1 LCFYWKN
8 YFSLSEQE
16 DCLFEGYPKQSQVN
30 HGLAPFAWLSVV
42 RPASYRGLPDFTKMG
57 DSRAIVAFRLCER
70 SAKNGRIVDMSGE
83 TATGGV
89 RSVQLALD
97 VLERVA
103 GASEEI
109 GVSELAVQLGTTKG
123 SVFRHLK
130 TLVERGYLSQNPQTS
145 RYRLG
150 VQAYVLGQA
159 AAGGIDLLS
168 ASADALR
175 DLRDEL
181 GLSVVLSVLQG
192 KRLVVM
198 DTQLG
203 KSALEIGVRTGT
215 ELQLHCNAQGKVAL
229 AFARQLSVDQL
240 GELPA
245 VTVNSVTDRQVLK
258 QQVSAVR
265 QQGWAAAIEEET
277 LGISAIAAPI
287 LGMNAEFIGAVAL
300 VATVQNIAREVDPAQ
315 VHALKKAALRASWNL
330 GYRDG
335 P

>member
-1 LCFYWKN
+1 
-8 YFSLSEQE
+8 
-16 DCLFEGYPKQSQVN
+16 
-30 HGLAPFAWLSVV
+30 
-42 RPASYRGLPDFTKMG
+42 
-57 DSRAIVAFRLCER
+57 
-70 SAKNGRIVDMSGE
+70 MSGD

-103 GASEEI
+103 GSADEI

-150 VQAYVLGQA
+150 VQAYVLGHA
-159 AAGGIDLLS
+159 AAGGLDLLT

-198 DTQLG
+198 DTLLG

-245 VTVNSVTDRQVLK
+245 VTVNSVTDRQILK
-258 QQVSAVR
+258 QQVGEVR

-300 VATVQNIAREVDPAQ
+300 VATVQNIARKVDPAQ

>member
-1 LCFYWKN
+1 MK
-8 YFSLSEQE
+8 E
-16 DCLFEGYPKQSQVN
+16 
-30 HGLAPFAWLSVV
+30 
-42 RPASYRGLPDFTKMG
+42 
-57 DSRAIVAFRLCER
+57 
-70 SAKNGRIVDMSGE
+70 E
-83 TATGGV
+83 TTSGGV

-103 GASEEI
+103 GASEDI

-150 VQAYVLGQA
+150 VQAYVLGHA

-192 KRLVVM
+192 RRLVVV

-229 AFARQLSVDQL
+229 AFARQLGVDQL
-240 GELPA
+240 GAAELPA
-245 VTVNSVTDRQVLK
+245 VTVNPVPDRQELK
-258 QQVSAVR
+258 RQVAEVR
-265 QQGWAAAIEEET
+265 AQGWAAAIEEET

-287 LGMNAEFIGAVAL
+287 LGLNAEFIGAVAL
-300 VATVQNIAREVDPAQ
+300 VATVQNITRQVDPAQ